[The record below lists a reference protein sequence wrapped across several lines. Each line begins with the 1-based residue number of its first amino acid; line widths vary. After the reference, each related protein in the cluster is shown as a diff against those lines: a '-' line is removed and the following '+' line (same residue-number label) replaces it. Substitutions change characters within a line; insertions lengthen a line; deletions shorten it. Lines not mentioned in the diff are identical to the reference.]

1 MVCRSERIAAWCR
14 EGGEGLA
21 EDVVVGSD
29 IGVRRRE
36 DSTFNSRYNTGCL
49 GDKTEESGH
58 SRKAPQATATNPLPL
73 DSRSPPSQIPR
84 PYTARGKN
92 PRSPIQ
98 PRPRLTPLPAPRK
111 LCHLTSLFAAASARN
126 PPSSSPSPRQRS
138 RAKMGEAKDNE
149 VYEDDLVDYE
159 EEVENVVDDAAAN
172 ASVDVVKKGYVG
184 IHSSGFRDFLLK
196 PELLRAIQDCGFE
209 HPSEVQHECIPQ
221 AILGMDV
228 ICQAKSGMGKTA
240 VFVLSTLQ
248 QIDPVAGQVAA
259 LVLCHTRELAYQI
272 CNEFERFSKY
282 LPETKVAVFYGGVHI
297 KNHKD
302 LLKNE
307 CPHIVVG
314 TPGRILALAR
324 DKDLPLKNVRHF
336 ILDECDKMLD
346 SLDMR
351 RDVQEIFKMTPHE
364 KQVMM
369 FSATLSKES
378 RPVCKKFMQDPM
390 EIYVDDEAKLTL
402 HGLVQHYIK
411 LSEAEKNRKLN
422 DLLDA
427 LDFNQIVIF
436 VKSVSRAS
444 ELNRL
449 LCECNFPAIC
459 IHSGMTQEER
469 LTRYKNFKEGHKRIL
484 VATDLV
490 GRGIDIERVNIVIN
504 YDMPDSADTYL
515 HRVGRAGRFG
525 TKGLAITF
533 VSSASDSDVLNQVQE
548 RFEVDI
554 KELPEQI
561 DTSTYM
567 PS

>member
-1 MVCRSERIAAWCR
+1 
-14 EGGEGLA
+14 
-21 EDVVVGSD
+21 
-29 IGVRRRE
+29 
-36 DSTFNSRYNTGCL
+36 
-49 GDKTEESGH
+49 
-58 SRKAPQATATNPLPL
+58 
-73 DSRSPPSQIPR
+73 
-84 PYTARGKN
+84 
-92 PRSPIQ
+92 
-98 PRPRLTPLPAPRK
+98 
-111 LCHLTSLFAAASARN
+111 
-126 PPSSSPSPRQRS
+126 
-138 RAKMGEAKDNE
+138 MGETRENDA
-149 VYEDDLVDYE
+149 YEEELLDYE
-159 EEVENVVDDAAAN
+159 EEEEKAPDSVTAKVNGEAA
-172 ASVDVVKKGYVG
+172 KKGYVG

-196 PELLRAIQDCGFE
+196 PELLRAIVDSGFE

-240 VFVLSTLQ
+240 VFVLSALQ
-248 QIDPVAGQVAA
+248 QIEPSPGQVIA

-272 CNEFERFSKY
+272 CHEFERFSTY
-282 LPETKVAVFYGGVHI
+282 LPDIKVAVFYGGVNI
-297 KNHKD
+297 KIHKD

-324 DKDLPLKNVRHF
+324 DKDLSLKNVRHF
-336 ILDECDKMLD
+336 ILDECDKMLE

-351 RDVQEIFKMTPHE
+351 RDVQEIFKMTPHD

-369 FSATLSKES
+369 FSATLSKEI
-378 RPVCKKFMQDPM
+378 RPVCKKFMQD
-390 EIYVDDEAKLTL
+390 
-402 HGLVQHYIK
+402 HYIK
-411 LSEAEKNRKLN
+411 LSELEKNRKLN

-427 LDFNQIVIF
+427 LDFNQVVIF
-436 VKSVSRAS
+436 VKSVNRAA
-444 ELNRL
+444 ELNKL
-449 LCECNFPAIC
+449 LVECNFPSIC
-459 IHSGMTQEER
+459 IHSGMSQEER
-469 LTRYKNFKEGHKRIL
+469 LTRYKGFKEGHKRIL

>member
-1 MVCRSERIAAWCR
+1 M
-14 EGGEGLA
+14 
-21 EDVVVGSD
+21 
-29 IGVRRRE
+29 
-36 DSTFNSRYNTGCL
+36 
-49 GDKTEESGH
+49 GD
-58 SRKAPQATATNPLPL
+58 
-73 DSRSPPSQIPR
+73 
-84 PYTARGKN
+84 AR
-92 PRSPIQ
+92 
-98 PRPRLTPLPAPRK
+98 
-111 LCHLTSLFAAASARN
+111 
-126 PPSSSPSPRQRS
+126 
-138 RAKMGEAKDNE
+138 DNE
-149 VYEDDLVDYE
+149 AYEEELLDYE
-159 EEVENVVDDAAAN
+159 EEDEKVLDSGNKVNGDA
-172 ASVDVVKKGYVG
+172 VKKGYVG

-196 PELLRAIQDCGFE
+196 PELLRAIVDSGFE
-209 HPSEVQHECIPQ
+209 HPSEGKFILSPMKRYGGYLLILNGSLAAIFFGSTSVQHECIPQ

-248 QIDPVAGQVAA
+248 QIEPSPGQVSA
-259 LVLCHTRELAYQI
+259 LILCHTRELAYQI
-272 CNEFERFSKY
+272 CNEFVRFSTY
-282 LPETKVAVFYGGVHI
+282 LPDTKVSVFYGGVNNKI
-297 KNHKD
+297 HKE

-314 TPGRILALAR
+314 TPGRVLGLAR
-324 DKDLPLKNVRHF
+324 DKDLALKNVRHF
-336 ILDECDKMLD
+336 ILDECDKMLE

-351 RDVQEIFKMTPHE
+351 WDVQEIFKMTPHD

-369 FSATLSKES
+369 FSATLSKEI

-411 LSEAEKNRKLN
+411 LSEMEKNRKLN

-427 LDFNQIVIF
+427 LDFNQVVIF
-436 VKSVSRAS
+436 VKSVSRAG
-444 ELNRL
+444 ELNKL
-449 LCECNFPAIC
+449 LIECNFPSIC
-459 IHSGMTQEER
+459 IHSGMSQEER
-469 LTRYKNFKEGHKRIL
+469 LTHYKSFKEGHKRIL

-533 VSSASDSDVLNQVQE
+533 VASASDSEVLNQVQA

-561 DTSTYM
+561 DTSTYSKRLILFYQFSKSSWKVVYLVLTSDVVSCYSFAQC
-567 PS
+567 PLKVESSLSKNFRLQQASESFATIVKHHPL

>member
-1 MVCRSERIAAWCR
+1 MGDTKNEAYEEDLLDYEDEEEKEP
-14 EGGEGLA
+14 EGA
-21 EDVVVGSD
+21 NKV
-29 IGVRRRE
+29 
-36 DSTFNSRYNTGCL
+36 N
-49 GDKTEESGH
+49 
-58 SRKAPQATATNPLPL
+58 
-73 DSRSPPSQIPR
+73 
-84 PYTARGKN
+84 
-92 PRSPIQ
+92 
-98 PRPRLTPLPAPRK
+98 
-111 LCHLTSLFAAASARN
+111 
-126 PPSSSPSPRQRS
+126 
-138 RAKMGEAKDNE
+138 GEA
-149 VYEDDLVDYE
+149 
-159 EEVENVVDDAAAN
+159 
-172 ASVDVVKKGYVG
+172 VKKGYVG

-196 PELLRAIQDCGFE
+196 PELLRAIVDSGFE

-248 QIDPVAGQVAA
+248 QIDPVAGQVSA

-272 CNEFERFSKY
+272 CNEFERFSTY
-282 LPETKVAVFYGGVHI
+282 LPDLKVAVFYGGVNI
-297 KNHKD
+297 KVHKD

-307 CPHIVVG
+307 CPSIVVG
-314 TPGRILALAR
+314 TPGRILGLAR
-324 DKDLPLKNVRHF
+324 DKDLSLKNVRHF
-336 ILDECDKMLD
+336 ILDECDKMLE

-351 RDVQEIFKMTPHE
+351 KDVQAIFKMTPHD

-369 FSATLSKES
+369 FSATLSKEI

-411 LSEAEKNRKLN
+411 LKEEEKNRKLN

-436 VKSVSRAS
+436 VKSVSRAA
-444 ELNRL
+444 ELDKL
-449 LCECNFPAIC
+449 LRECNFPSIC
-459 IHSGMTQEER
+459 IHSGMSQEER
-469 LTRYKNFKEGHKRIL
+469 LKRYKGFKEGHTRIL

-533 VSSASDSDVLNQVQE
+533 VSCSTDVDVLNNVQS

-554 KELPEQI
+554 KQLPEQI
-561 DTSTYM
+561 DTASY
-567 PS
+567 SRISCSL

>member
-1 MVCRSERIAAWCR
+1 M
-14 EGGEGLA
+14 G
-21 EDVVVGSD
+21 DV
-29 IGVRRRE
+29 R
-36 DSTFNSRYNTGCL
+36 
-49 GDKTEESGH
+49 
-58 SRKAPQATATNPLPL
+58 
-73 DSRSPPSQIPR
+73 
-84 PYTARGKN
+84 
-92 PRSPIQ
+92 
-98 PRPRLTPLPAPRK
+98 
-111 LCHLTSLFAAASARN
+111 
-126 PPSSSPSPRQRS
+126 
-138 RAKMGEAKDNE
+138 DNE
-149 VYEDDLVDYE
+149 AYEEELLDYE
-159 EEVENVVDDAAAN
+159 EEEEKVLDSGNKVNGDA
-172 ASVDVVKKGYVG
+172 VKN
-184 IHSSGFRDFLLK
+184 SGFRDFLLK
-196 PELLRAIQDCGFE
+196 PELLRAIVDSGFE
-209 HPSEVQHECIPQ
+209 HPSEGKCTRYGGYTLLINGSFAAIFFGSPSVQHECIPQ

-248 QIDPVAGQVAA
+248 QIEPAPGQVSA
-259 LVLCHTRELAYQI
+259 LILCHTRELAYQI
-272 CNEFERFSKY
+272 CNEFVRFSTY
-282 LPETKVAVFYGGVHI
+282 LPDTKVSVFYGGVNNKIH
-297 KNHKD
+297 KN

-314 TPGRILALAR
+314 TPGRVLGLAR
-324 DKDLPLKNVRHF
+324 DKDLSLKNVRHF
-336 ILDECDKMLD
+336 ILDECDKMLQ

-351 RDVQEIFKMTPHE
+351 RDVQEIFKITPHE

-369 FSATLSKES
+369 FSATLSKEI

-411 LSEAEKNRKLN
+411 LSEMEKNRKLN

-427 LDFNQIVIF
+427 LDFNQVVIF
-436 VKSVSRAS
+436 VKSVSRARK
-444 ELNRL
+444 LNKL
-449 LCECNFPAIC
+449 LIECNFPSIC
-459 IHSGMTQEER
+459 IHSGMSQEER
-469 LTRYKNFKEGHKRIL
+469 LTHYKSFKEGHKRIL

-515 HRVGRAGRFG
+515 HWVGRAGRFG

-533 VSSASDSDVLNQVQE
+533 VASASDSEVLNQVQA

-554 KELPEQI
+554 KQLPEDI

>member
-1 MVCRSERIAAWCR
+1 MGDTKNEAYEEDLLDYEDEEEKEP
-14 EGGEGLA
+14 EGA
-21 EDVVVGSD
+21 NKV
-29 IGVRRRE
+29 
-36 DSTFNSRYNTGCL
+36 N
-49 GDKTEESGH
+49 
-58 SRKAPQATATNPLPL
+58 
-73 DSRSPPSQIPR
+73 
-84 PYTARGKN
+84 
-92 PRSPIQ
+92 
-98 PRPRLTPLPAPRK
+98 
-111 LCHLTSLFAAASARN
+111 
-126 PPSSSPSPRQRS
+126 
-138 RAKMGEAKDNE
+138 GEA
-149 VYEDDLVDYE
+149 
-159 EEVENVVDDAAAN
+159 
-172 ASVDVVKKGYVG
+172 VKKGYVG

-196 PELLRAIQDCGFE
+196 PELLRAIVDSGFE
-209 HPSEVQHECIPQ
+209 HPSEGNILNRNLLLENYYTLVNLSKVCFTYRWTSIFFGSPPVQHECIPQ

-248 QIDPVAGQVAA
+248 QIDPVAGQVSA

-272 CNEFERFSKY
+272 CNEFERFSTY
-282 LPETKVAVFYGGVHI
+282 LPDLKVAVFYGGVNI
-297 KNHKD
+297 KVHKD

-307 CPHIVVG
+307 CPSIVVG
-314 TPGRILALAR
+314 TPGRILGLAR
-324 DKDLPLKNVRHF
+324 DKDLSLKNVRHF
-336 ILDECDKMLD
+336 ILDECDKMLE

-351 RDVQEIFKMTPHE
+351 KDVQAIFKMTPHD

-369 FSATLSKES
+369 FSATLSKEI

-411 LSEAEKNRKLN
+411 LKEEEKNRKLN

-436 VKSVSRAS
+436 VKSVSRAA
-444 ELNRL
+444 ELDKL
-449 LCECNFPAIC
+449 LRECNFPSIC
-459 IHSGMTQEER
+459 IHSGMSQEER
-469 LTRYKNFKEGHKRIL
+469 LKRYKGFKEGHTRIL

-533 VSSASDSDVLNQVQE
+533 VSCSTDVDVLNNVQS

-554 KELPEQI
+554 KQLPEQI
-561 DTSTYM
+561 DTASYM

>member
-1 MVCRSERIAAWCR
+1 MGDTKNEAYEEDLLDYEDEEEKEP
-14 EGGEGLA
+14 EGA
-21 EDVVVGSD
+21 NKV
-29 IGVRRRE
+29 
-36 DSTFNSRYNTGCL
+36 N
-49 GDKTEESGH
+49 
-58 SRKAPQATATNPLPL
+58 
-73 DSRSPPSQIPR
+73 
-84 PYTARGKN
+84 
-92 PRSPIQ
+92 
-98 PRPRLTPLPAPRK
+98 
-111 LCHLTSLFAAASARN
+111 
-126 PPSSSPSPRQRS
+126 
-138 RAKMGEAKDNE
+138 GEA
-149 VYEDDLVDYE
+149 
-159 EEVENVVDDAAAN
+159 
-172 ASVDVVKKGYVG
+172 VKKGYVG

-196 PELLRAIQDCGFE
+196 PELLRAIVDSGFE

-248 QIDPVAGQVAA
+248 QIDPVAGQVSA

-272 CNEFERFSKY
+272 CNEFERFSTY
-282 LPETKVAVFYGGVHI
+282 LPDLKVAVFYGGVNI
-297 KNHKD
+297 KVHKD

-307 CPHIVVG
+307 CPSIVVG
-314 TPGRILALAR
+314 TPGRILGLAR
-324 DKDLPLKNVRHF
+324 DKDLSLKNVRHF
-336 ILDECDKMLD
+336 ILDECDKMLE

-351 RDVQEIFKMTPHE
+351 KDVQAIFKMTPHD

-369 FSATLSKES
+369 FSATLSKEI
-378 RPVCKKFMQDPM
+378 RPVCKKFMQDDILYLSWLMVGGGLLVYSGNVPARVLKSPM

-411 LSEAEKNRKLN
+411 LKEEEKNRKLN

-436 VKSVSRAS
+436 VKSVSRAA
-444 ELNRL
+444 ELDKL
-449 LCECNFPAIC
+449 LRECNFPSIC
-459 IHSGMTQEER
+459 IHSGMSQEER
-469 LTRYKNFKEGHKRIL
+469 LKRYKGFKEGHTRIL

-533 VSSASDSDVLNQVQE
+533 VSCSTDVDVLNNVQS

-554 KELPEQI
+554 KQLPEQI
-561 DTSTYM
+561 DTASY
-567 PS
+567 SRISCSL

>member
-1 MVCRSERIAAWCR
+1 
-14 EGGEGLA
+14 
-21 EDVVVGSD
+21 
-29 IGVRRRE
+29 
-36 DSTFNSRYNTGCL
+36 
-49 GDKTEESGH
+49 
-58 SRKAPQATATNPLPL
+58 
-73 DSRSPPSQIPR
+73 
-84 PYTARGKN
+84 
-92 PRSPIQ
+92 
-98 PRPRLTPLPAPRK
+98 
-111 LCHLTSLFAAASARN
+111 
-126 PPSSSPSPRQRS
+126 
-138 RAKMGEAKDNE
+138 MGEAKDNE
-149 VYEDDLVDYE
+149 VYEEDLVDYD
-159 EEVENVVDDAAAN
+159 EEVENAVDGAAAN
-172 ASVDVVKKGYVG
+172 PSVDVVKKGYVG

-272 CNEFERFSKY
+272 CHEFERFSKY
-282 LPETKVAVFYGGVHI
+282 LSETKVAVFYGGVHI
-297 KNHKD
+297 KKHKD

-324 DKDLPLKNVRHF
+324 DKDLSLKNVRHF

-351 RDVQEIFKMTPHE
+351 RDVQEIFKMTPHD

-369 FSATLSKES
+369 FSATLSKEI
-378 RPVCKKFMQDPM
+378 RPVCKKFMQDLLEETENSDKVKNFICSFGVASFARVLISLSFVTLPAM

-427 LDFNQIVIF
+427 
-436 VKSVSRAS
+436 
-444 ELNRL
+444 RL
-449 LCECNFPAIC
+449 QPNCDIC
-459 IHSGMTQEER
+459 
-469 LTRYKNFKEGHKRIL
+469 
-484 VATDLV
+484 
-490 GRGIDIERVNIVIN
+490 
-504 YDMPDSADTYL
+504 
-515 HRVGRAGRFG
+515 
-525 TKGLAITF
+525 
-533 VSSASDSDVLNQVQE
+533 
-548 RFEVDI
+548 
-554 KELPEQI
+554 
-561 DTSTYM
+561 
-567 PS
+567 

>member
-1 MVCRSERIAAWCR
+1 
-14 EGGEGLA
+14 
-21 EDVVVGSD
+21 
-29 IGVRRRE
+29 
-36 DSTFNSRYNTGCL
+36 
-49 GDKTEESGH
+49 
-58 SRKAPQATATNPLPL
+58 
-73 DSRSPPSQIPR
+73 
-84 PYTARGKN
+84 
-92 PRSPIQ
+92 
-98 PRPRLTPLPAPRK
+98 
-111 LCHLTSLFAAASARN
+111 
-126 PPSSSPSPRQRS
+126 
-138 RAKMGEAKDNE
+138 MGEAKDAE
-149 VYEDDLVDYE
+149 VYEEDLVDYD
-159 EEVENVVDDAAAN
+159 EEVENAVDGAAAN
-172 ASVDVVKKGYVG
+172 PSVDVVKKGYVG

-196 PELLRAIQDCGFE
+196 PELLRAIQDCIISSDIFSRRRGY
-209 HPSEVQHECIPQ
+209 VQHECIPQ

-282 LPETKVAVFYGGVHI
+282 LSETKVAVFYGGVHI
-297 KNHKD
+297 KKHKD

-324 DKDLPLKNVRHF
+324 DKDLSLKNVRHF

-351 RDVQEIFKMTPHE
+351 RDVQEIFKMTPHD

-369 FSATLSKES
+369 FSATLSKEI
-378 RPVCKKFMQDPM
+378 RPPM

-436 VKSVSRAS
+436 VKSVGRAS

-533 VSSASDSDVLNQVQE
+533 VASASDSDVLNQVQE

-561 DTSTYM
+561 DTSTYILRLM
-567 PS
+567 VVKEPVGNVGVHHVCEDITWRSSKVVAL

>member
-1 MVCRSERIAAWCR
+1 MTLQTLTLI
-14 EGGEGLA
+14 
-21 EDVVVGSD
+21 
-29 IGVRRRE
+29 RRK
-36 DSTFNSRYNTGCL
+36 NS
-49 GDKTEESGH
+49 
-58 SRKAPQATATNPLPL
+58 AF
-73 DSRSPPSQIPR
+73 
-84 PYTARGKN
+84 
-92 PRSPIQ
+92 
-98 PRPRLTPLPAPRK
+98 PAVSN
-111 LCHLTSLFAAASARN
+111 C
-126 PPSSSPSPRQRS
+126 
-138 RAKMGEAKDNE
+138 KMGDTKENEA
-149 VYEDDLVDYE
+149 YEEELLDYE
-159 EEVENVVDDAAAN
+159 EDDEKAPD
-172 ASVDVVKKGYVG
+172 SVNGKVNGESAKKGYVG

-196 PELLRAIQDCGFE
+196 PELLRAIVDSGFE
-209 HPSEVQHECIPQ
+209 HPSEGKASLICKLLLSLLFWRMQHECIPQ

-248 QIDPVAGQVAA
+248 QIEPVPGQVAA

-272 CNEFERFSKY
+272 CHEFERFSTY
-282 LPETKVAVFYGGVHI
+282 LPDIKVAVFYGGVNI
-297 KNHKD
+297 KLHKE

-307 CPHIVVG
+307 CPHVVVG
-314 TPGRILALAR
+314 TPGRVLALAR
-324 DKDLPLKNVRHF
+324 EKDLSLKNVRHF

-351 RDVQEIFKMTPHE
+351 RDVQAIFKMTPHD

-369 FSATLSKES
+369 FSATLSKEI

-411 LSEAEKNRKLN
+411 LSETEKNRKLN

-427 LDFNQIVIF
+427 LDFNQVVIF
-436 VKSVSRAS
+436 VKSVNRAA
-444 ELNRL
+444 ELNKL
-449 LCECNFPAIC
+449 LAECNFPSIC

-469 LTRYKNFKEGHKRIL
+469 LTRYKSFKEGHKRIL

-533 VSSASDSDVLNQVQE
+533 VSSASDSEVLNQVQE

-561 DTSTYM
+561 DTSTYN
-567 PS
+567 SAAVYKAKNGY